1 MGART
6 AAPAGGALHYAEA
19 ALPGAA
25 IGLVAGSF
33 GAVTAVLAGLGAGL
47 TGAIAVGMG
56 APLALLGGV
65 YGVLVGRGVIAPGAI
80 GPTALFWVVGF
91 PAARLAEEAFVA
103 AAVGHGAVL
112 REPLPWFLLF
122 QAMLSLGFAIG
133 FLWLHERLAPRWF
146 RRIASHNPVA
156 AGLAA
161 HYGPPPG
168 RTRRS

>member
-1 MGART
+1 
-6 AAPAGGALHYAEA
+6 
-19 ALPGAA
+19 
-25 IGLVAGSF
+25 
-33 GAVTAVLAGLGAGL
+33 
-47 TGAIAVGMG
+47 GMG

-80 GPTALFWVVGF
+80 GPTAPFWVVGF

-103 AAVGHGAVL
+103 AAVGHGALL
-112 REPLPWFLLF
+112 RDALPGCLLF
-122 QAMLSLGFAIG
+122 PAILSPGFAVG
-133 FLWLHERLAPRWF
+133 LPRRPERLAPRWS